1 MYLSFFT
8 PFLGVTDSND
18 QKKILAAAATI
29 QKNGN
34 GELTAFLSEILIYQF
49 QVMVSIFYEM
59 AQDESNPE
67 LLLEQQ
73 VHQAILSNLISIL
86 FSYFGL

>member
-1 MYLSFFT
+1 M
-8 PFLGVTDSND
+8 TDAND

-34 GELTAFLSEILIYQF
+34 AELSSFLSEILVYQF

-67 LLLEQQ
+67 LLLEAQ
-73 VHQAILSNLISIL
+73 VCLIV
-86 FSYFGL
+86 

>member
-1 MYLSFFT
+1 MSD
-8 PFLGVTDSND
+8 PND
-18 QKKILAAAATI
+18 QKKILHAAAAI

-34 GELTAFLSEILIYQF
+34 AELSAFLSEILVYQF

-67 LLLEQQ
+67 LLLEYQ
-73 VHQAILSNLISIL
+73 VCFELV
-86 FSYFGL
+86 